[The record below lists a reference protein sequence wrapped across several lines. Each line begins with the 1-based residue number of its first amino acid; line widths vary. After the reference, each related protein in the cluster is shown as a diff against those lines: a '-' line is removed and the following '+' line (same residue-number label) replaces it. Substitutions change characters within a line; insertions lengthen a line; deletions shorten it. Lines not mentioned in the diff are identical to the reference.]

1 MLYAVLHCN
10 EWCTVRYISGQR
22 NTDKGGCGRANS
34 QMKDNVL
41 IVGWGGEMLCQVL
54 MVNSRESPGPDWVPW
69 YPFCPHTRQVPGA
82 SFTDYWVYK
91 WDVLYKFAIVA

>member
-34 QMKDNVL
+34 QMKHNVL

-54 MVNSRESPGPDWVPW
+54 MVNSRESPGPWSRGTRFVPILAR
-69 YPFCPHTRQVPGA
+69 YQGLLLLIIGFINGMFCTNLP
-82 SFTDYWVYK
+82 
-91 WDVLYKFAIVA
+91 L